1 MKKLLEELF
10 PICRSITGKGF
21 LKSLKIIKK
30 SSPEIKIKSFN
41 SGKKVFDWMVPNE
54 WNVKSANIKNEDG
67 KVIIDF
73 KKHNLHLV
81 SYSSAVKNKKISTKD
96 LLRRIHTL
104 PKQPNVIPYV
114 TSYYKKYWGF
124 CLEHKNKKK
133 LFKNKKEI
141 FTVNIDSSI
150 NSNGKMNYG
159 EFLLKGKSKKEILIS
174 TYLCHPSMANNE
186 LSGPL
191 VLESLIRY
199 FKKKN
204 NNYSLRFL
212 ILPETIGSIA
222 YLQNHY
228 KHLKKNVIGGYVLTC
243 LGDKG
248 KFSYLKSKEDDSIS
262 NSIVERYF
270 NRKKILY
277 KKYSYLKRGSDER
290 QYNSVNINL
299 QIGSLMR
306 SKYGTF
312 PEYHTSADDLNFVT
326 PGQLKKSVQI
336 VKDIIEEFM
345 SIKIPITKIFCEPHL
360 TKYGLYR
367 SLSTKNFDLD
377 SRNILNFLSYCDG
390 KKDLV
395 IISKKINL
403 KIKQVNRI
411 FKILKKKKIINE
423 IT

>member
-10 PICRSITGKGF
+10 PICRSITGEGF

-30 SSPEIKIKSFN
+30 NSPEISIKSFN
-41 SGKKVFDWMVPNE
+41 SGKKVFDWMVPSE

-277 KKYSYLKRGSDER
+277 KKYSYLNRGSDER

-326 PGQLKKSVQI
+326 PGQLKKSFQI
-336 VKDIIEEFM
+336 VKDIIEEYM

-367 SLSTKNFDLD
+367 SLSTKDVDLD

-411 FKILKKKKIINE
+411 FKILKQKKIINE

>member
-199 FKKKN
+199 FKKK
-204 NNYSLRFL
+204 
-212 ILPETIGSIA
+212 
-222 YLQNHY
+222 
-228 KHLKKNVIGGYVLTC
+228 K
-243 LGDKG
+243 
-248 KFSYLKSKEDDSIS
+248 
-262 NSIVERYF
+262 
-270 NRKKILY
+270 
-277 KKYSYLKRGSDER
+277 
-290 QYNSVNINL
+290 
-299 QIGSLMR
+299 
-306 SKYGTF
+306 
-312 PEYHTSADDLNFVT
+312 
-326 PGQLKKSVQI
+326 
-336 VKDIIEEFM
+336 
-345 SIKIPITKIFCEPHL
+345 
-360 TKYGLYR
+360 
-367 SLSTKNFDLD
+367 
-377 SRNILNFLSYCDG
+377 
-390 KKDLV
+390 
-395 IISKKINL
+395 
-403 KIKQVNRI
+403 
-411 FKILKKKKIINE
+411 
-423 IT
+423 